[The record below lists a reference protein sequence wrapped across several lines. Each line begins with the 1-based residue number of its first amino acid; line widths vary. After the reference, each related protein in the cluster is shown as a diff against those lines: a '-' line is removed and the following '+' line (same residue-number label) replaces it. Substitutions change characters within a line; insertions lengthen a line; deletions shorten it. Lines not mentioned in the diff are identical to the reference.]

1 MSEFFAVFR
10 RDDFLNQLLVH
21 VELSVV
27 ALLIG
32 VVISMPIALATFRSP
47 FWAAVAINTGNIGR
61 AVPSLAILA
70 LVFPL
75 LGFGFTPSLVALTL
89 LAIPPILINA
99 STGLS
104 QVNPQVID
112 AARGMGLS
120 NGQILT
126 GIQLPIA
133 APVIFAGIRT
143 SAVQVV
149 ASATLATFVGG
160 GGLGAVVGHIVGGY
174 GPSLFGRRVDDLTA
188 TQAVIAGCILG
199 TVLGAVRGHRVACI
213 TLLAFEVHWGEE
225 DEEPPERPWRGWS

>member
-1 MSEFFAVFR
+1 MGEFLAVFG
-10 RDDFLNQLLVH
+10 RDDLLNQLLVH
-21 VELSVV
+21 VELSVA

-32 VVISMPIALATFRSP
+32 VVVAVPIALATFRSAL
-47 FWAAVAINTGNIGR
+47 WATVAINTGNIGR

-75 LGFGFTPSLVALTL
+75 LGCGFAPSLVALTL

-99 STGLS
+99 STGLR

-120 NGQILT
+120 GGQILSS
-126 GIQLPIA
+126 IQLPIA

-160 GGLGAVVGHIVGGY
+160 GGLGDLIVLGLQRNNPAV
-174 GPSLFGRRVDDLTA
+174 L
-188 TQAVIAGCILG
+188 IAGSL
-199 TVLGAVRGHRVACI
+199 TVAALALITEVGFGALERIFTPKGLLVARKRARIRGK
-213 TLLAFEVHWGEE
+213 
-225 DEEPPERPWRGWS
+225 

>member
-1 MSEFFAVFR
+1 MNEFFAVFG

-21 VELSVV
+21 VELSVA

-32 VVISMPIALATFRSP
+32 VVVALPIALATFRSP
-47 FWAAVAINTGNIGR
+47 LWATVAINTGNIGR

-75 LGFGFTPSLVALTL
+75 LGFGFAPSLVALTL

-99 STGLS
+99 STGLR

-120 NGQILT
+120 GGQILSS
-126 GIQLPIA
+126 IQLPIA

-160 GGLGAVVGHIVGGY
+160 GGLGDLIVLGLQRNNPAV
-174 GPSLFGRRVDDLTA
+174 L
-188 TQAVIAGCILG
+188 IAGSL
-199 TVLGAVRGHRVACI
+199 TVAALALITEVGFGALERIFTPKGLLVACRRARI
-213 TLLAFEVHWGEE
+213 
-225 DEEPPERPWRGWS
+225 RGK

>member
-1 MSEFFAVFR
+1 MNSLLEVFQR
-10 RDDFLNQLLVH
+10 PDFLTQLVVH

-32 VVISMPIALATFRSP
+32 VAIALPAAIAVSRSP
-47 FWAAVAINTGNIGR
+47 LASTIVINIANTGR

-75 LGFGFTPSLVALTL
+75 LGFGFAPSLVALVL

-99 STGLS
+99 STGLM
-104 QVNPQVID
+104 QVSPQVID

-120 NGQILT
+120 DGQIL
-126 GIQLPIA
+126 GRIKLPIA

-149 ASATLATFVGG
+149 ASATLATFIGG
-160 GGLGAVVGHIVGGY
+160 GGLGELI
-174 GPSLFGRRVDDLTA
+174 
-188 TQAVIAGCILG
+188 
-199 TVLGAVRGHRVACI
+199 VLGFQRNDLAIQIGGSLTVAMLAIITEVSFGALERTFTPKGLRIARKHRGK
-213 TLLAFEVHWGEE
+213 
-225 DEEPPERPWRGWS
+225 

>member
-1 MSEFFAVFR
+1 MGEFLAVFG
-10 RDDFLNQLLVH
+10 RDDLLNQLLVH
-21 VELSVV
+21 VELSVA

-32 VVISMPIALATFRSP
+32 VVVAVPIALATFRSAL
-47 FWAAVAINTGNIGR
+47 WATVAINTGNIGR

-75 LGFGFTPSLVALTL
+75 LGFGFAPSLVALTL

-99 STGLS
+99 STGLR

-120 NGQILT
+120 GGQILSS
-126 GIQLPIA
+126 IQLPIA

-160 GGLGAVVGHIVGGY
+160 GGLGDLIVLGLQRNNPAV
-174 GPSLFGRRVDDLTA
+174 L
-188 TQAVIAGCILG
+188 IAGSL
-199 TVLGAVRGHRVACI
+199 TVAALALITEVGFGALERIFTPKGLLVARKRARI
-213 TLLAFEVHWGEE
+213 HGK
-225 DEEPPERPWRGWS
+225 

>member
-1 MSEFFAVFR
+1 MNEFFAVFG

-21 VELSVV
+21 VELSVA

-32 VVISMPIALATFRSP
+32 VVVALPLALATFRSP
-47 FWAAVAINTGNIGR
+47 LWAAVAINTGNIGR

-75 LGFGFTPSLVALTL
+75 LGFGFAPSLVALTL

-99 STGLS
+99 STGLR
-104 QVNPQVID
+104 QVNPLVID

-120 NGQILT
+120 GGQILSS
-126 GIQLPIA
+126 IQLPIA

-160 GGLGAVVGHIVGGY
+160 GGLGDLIVLGLQRNDPAV
-174 GPSLFGRRVDDLTA
+174 L
-188 TQAVIAGCILG
+188 IAGSLAVAALAIITEVG
-199 TVLGAVRGHRVACI
+199 FGALERAFTPKGLLVARKRAH
-213 TLLAFEVHWGEE
+213 T
-225 DEEPPERPWRGWS
+225 PSK

>member
-1 MSEFFAVFR
+1 MGELFAVFG
-10 RDDFLNQLLVH
+10 RDDFLSQLLVH

-32 VVISMPIALATFRSP
+32 VAIAMPIALATFRSP

-120 NGQILT
+120 KGQILRS
-126 GIQLPIA
+126 IQLPIA

-160 GGLGAVVGHIVGGY
+160 GGLGDLIVLGLQRNDPAVLVGG
-174 GPSLFGRRVDDLTA
+174 SLTIAVLAIITELTFGLLERTFTPKGLLVARKRR
-188 TQAVIAGCILG
+188 GK
-199 TVLGAVRGHRVACI
+199 
-213 TLLAFEVHWGEE
+213 
-225 DEEPPERPWRGWS
+225 